1 MTRTAHFYR
10 LPIFIGSLMLGSA
23 TLLAQTPA
31 PPAAPEAAI
40 EGKTEVEAPPLDPT
54 KEWPCVQ
61 RRVEQISVGQI
72 WDGPAIDG
80 LSGWFRDPKLV
91 ELIELLS
98 SRRVPVEQAEA
109 TIKAYADSVPE
120 TERDQKLSL
129 LFAGLFDKVSSQRRS
144 VMAGIVKYQ
153 KSQIA
158 RAQELERQT
167 SAIGVLESKRPLGI
181 SDDTPEI
188 ADAREKF
195 NWAQKI
201 FQERQSS
208 IPLACELPVLI
219 EERLYAVARAIRGNM
234 KS

>member
-1 MTRTAHFYR
+1 MTRTAQFYR
-10 LPIFIGSLMLGSA
+10 LPLLVGSLVLGST
-23 TLLAQTPA
+23 TLLAQTP
-31 PPAAPEAAI
+31 PGAAPEAAV
-40 EGKTEVEAPPLDPT
+40 EGNTEAGPPPLDPT

-61 RRVEQISVGQI
+61 RRVEQISVGQV
-72 WDGPAIDG
+72 WDGPQIDG
-80 LSGWFRDPKLV
+80 LSGWFREPKIV

-109 TIKAYADSVPE
+109 AIKAYADSLPE
-120 TERDQKLSL
+120 AERDQKLSL

-144 VMAGIVKYQ
+144 VMSGILKYQ

-158 RAQELERQT
+158 RSQELERQT
-167 SAIGVLESKRPLGI
+167 TAIGELESKRPPGI
-181 SDDTPEI
+181 SDDTPEL

-195 NWAQKI
+195 NWATKI

-219 EERLYAVARAIRGNM
+219 EERLYAMARAIRSNM